1 MPKSAIEKQVH
12 NKYDN
17 KQRKSQEKKTE
28 RLSFRVSPET
38 KESFTKLQ
46 NETGLPQGTLFKSL
60 ISNNHLPIIQN
71 GALIAKELAV
81 ASQQLNTVNM
91 CIRQGNNGLLNGL
104 LIDQLQQANVTLNN
118 IQKLLLQAVG
128 GIRNGNLEN

>member
-1 MPKSAIEKQVH
+1 MSKSTIEKQIH

-38 KESFTKLQ
+38 KASFTKLQ
-46 NETGLPQGTLFKSL
+46 NETGLSQGTLFEAL
-60 ISNNHLPIIQN
+60 ISNNHLSIIQN
-71 GALIAKELAV
+71 GSLIAKELAGV
-81 ASQQLNTVNM
+81 SQQLNTVNM
-91 CIRQGNNGLLNGL
+91 CIRQGNNGLL
-104 LIDQLQQANVTLNN
+104 IDQLQQVNITLNN

-128 GIRNGNLEN
+128 GIRNGNL

>member
-38 KESFTKLQ
+38 KGSFTKLQ
-46 NETGLPQGTLFKSL
+46 KETNLSQGSL
-60 ISNNHLPIIQN
+60 LEVLVKNNHLTIIQN
-71 GALIAKELAV
+71 GSLIAKELAV
-81 ASQQLNTVNM
+81 ASQQLNITNM
-91 CIRQGNNGLLNGL
+91 CIRHGNNGLA
-104 LIDQLQQANVTLNN
+104 IEQLQQANNTFNN
-118 IQKLLLQAVG
+118 IQNLLLQALG
-128 GIRNGNLEN
+128 GIRNGNL

>member
-38 KESFTKLQ
+38 KGSFTKLQ
-46 NETGLPQGTLFKSL
+46 KETNLSQGALLEVLVK
-60 ISNNHLPIIQN
+60 NNHLTIIQN
-71 GALIAKELAV
+71 GSLIAKELAV
-81 ASQQLNTVNM
+81 ASQQLNITNM
-91 CIRQGNNGLLNGL
+91 CIRHGNNGLA
-104 LIDQLQQANVTLNN
+104 IEQLQQANNTFNN
-118 IQKLLLQAVG
+118 IQNLLLQALG
-128 GIRNGNLEN
+128 GIRNGNL

>member
-38 KESFTKLQ
+38 KGSFTKLQ
-46 NETGLPQGTLFKSL
+46 KETNLYQGPLLEVLVK
-60 ISNNHLPIIQN
+60 NNHLTIIQN
-71 GALIAKELAV
+71 GSLIAKELAV
-81 ASQQLNTVNM
+81 VSQQLNTVNM
-91 CIRQGNNGLLNGL
+91 CIRQGNNGLA
-104 LIDQLQQANVTLNN
+104 IEQLQQANNTFNN
-118 IQKLLLQAVG
+118 IQNLLLQALG
-128 GIRNGNLEN
+128 GIRNGNL

>member
-38 KESFTKLQ
+38 KASFTKLQ
-46 NETGLPQGTLFKSL
+46 NETGLPQGTLFESL

-71 GALIAKELAV
+71 GSLIAKELAGV
-81 ASQQLNTVNM
+81 SQQLNTVNM
-91 CIRQGNNGLLNGL
+91 CIRQGNNSL
-104 LIDQLQQANVTLNN
+104 LIDQLQQVNITLNN
-118 IQKLLLQAVG
+118 IQKLLLQSVG
-128 GIRNGNLEN
+128 GIRNGNL

>member
-38 KESFTKLQ
+38 KASFTKLQ
-46 NETGLPQGTLFKSL
+46 NETGLPQGTLFESL

-71 GALIAKELAV
+71 GSLIAKELAGV
-81 ASQQLNTVNM
+81 SQQLNTVNM
-91 CIRQGNNGLLNGL
+91 CIRQGNNSL
-104 LIDQLQQANVTLNN
+104 LIDQLQQVNITLNN

-128 GIRNGNLEN
+128 GIRNGNL

>member
-1 MPKSAIEKQVH
+1 MSKSTIEKQIH

-38 KESFTKLQ
+38 KASFTKLQ
-46 NETGLPQGTLFKSL
+46 NETGLPQGTLFESL

-71 GALIAKELAV
+71 GSLIAKELAIV
-81 ASQQLNTVNM
+81 SQQLNITNM
-91 CIRQGNNGLLNGL
+91 CIRQGNNGLL
-104 LIDQLQQANVTLNN
+104 IDQLQQVNITLNN
-118 IQKLLLQAVG
+118 IQKLLFQAVG
-128 GIRNGNLEN
+128 GIRNGNL

>member
-1 MPKSAIEKQVH
+1 MSKSTIEKQIH

-28 RLSFRVSPET
+28 RLNFRVSPET
-38 KESFTKLQ
+38 KASFTKLQ
-46 NETGLPQGTLFKSL
+46 TETGLSQGTLFESL

-71 GALIAKELAV
+71 GSIIAKELAGV
-81 ASQQLNTVNM
+81 SQQLNTVNM

-128 GIRNGNLEN
+128 GIRNGNL

>member
-1 MPKSAIEKQVH
+1 MSKSTIEKQIH

-28 RLSFRVSPET
+28 RLNFRVSPET
-38 KESFTKLQ
+38 KASFTKLQ
-46 NETGLPQGTLFKSL
+46 TETGLSQGTLFESL
-60 ISNNHLPIIQN
+60 ISNNHLLIIQN
-71 GALIAKELAV
+71 GSIIAKELAGV
-81 ASQQLNTVNM
+81 SQQLNTVNI
-91 CIRQGNNGLLNGL
+91 CIRQGNNGL

-128 GIRNGNLEN
+128 GIRNGNL

>member
-1 MPKSAIEKQVH
+1 MSKSTIEKQIH

-38 KESFTKLQ
+38 KASFTKLQ
-46 NETGLPQGTLFKSL
+46 TETGLPQGTLFESL
-60 ISNNHLPIIQN
+60 ISNNHLSIIQN
-71 GALIAKELAV
+71 GSLIAKELAGV
-81 ASQQLNTVNM
+81 SQQLNTVNM
-91 CIRQGNNGLLNGL
+91 CIRQGNNGLL
-104 LIDQLQQANVTLNN
+104 IDQLQQVNITLNN

-128 GIRNGNLEN
+128 GIRNGNL

>member
-38 KESFTKLQ
+38 KASFTKLQ
-46 NETGLPQGTLFKSL
+46 NETGLPQ
-60 ISNNHLPIIQN
+60 N
-71 GALIAKELAV
+71 
-81 ASQQLNTVNM
+81 SQ
-91 CIRQGNNGLLNGL
+91 
-104 LIDQLQQANVTLNN
+104 
-118 IQKLLLQAVG
+118 
-128 GIRNGNLEN
+128 

>member
-1 MPKSAIEKQVH
+1 MSKSTIEKQIH

-28 RLSFRVSPET
+28 RLCFRVSPET
-38 KESFTKLQ
+38 KASFTKLQ
-46 NETGLPQGTLFKSL
+46 TETGLPQGTLLESL

-81 ASQQLNTVNM
+81 VSQQLNTVNM
-91 CIRQGNNGLLNGL
+91 CIRHGNNGLA
-104 LIDQLQQANVTLNN
+104 IEQLQQANNTFND

-128 GIRNGNLEN
+128 GIRNGNL

>member
-1 MPKSAIEKQVH
+1 MPKSAIEKQIH

-17 KQRKSQEKKTE
+17 KQRKSQQKKTE
-28 RLSFRVSPET
+28 RLCFRVSPET
-38 KESFTKLQ
+38 KASFTKLQ
-46 NETGLPQGTLFKSL
+46 TETGLSQGTLFESL

-71 GALIAKELAV
+71 GSIIAKELAGV
-81 ASQQLNTVNM
+81 SQQLNTVNM
-91 CIRQGNNGLLNGL
+91 CIRQGNNGL

-128 GIRNGNLEN
+128 GIRNGNL

>member
-1 MPKSAIEKQVH
+1 MSKSTIEKQIH

-28 RLSFRVSPET
+28 RLNFRVSPET
-38 KESFTKLQ
+38 KASFTKLQ
-46 NETGLPQGTLFKSL
+46 TETGLSQGTLFESL
-60 ISNNHLPIIQN
+60 ISNNHLSIIQN
-71 GALIAKELAV
+71 GSLIAKELAGV
-81 ASQQLNTVNM
+81 SQQLNTVNM
-91 CIRQGNNGLLNGL
+91 CIRQGNNGL

-128 GIRNGNLEN
+128 GIRNGNL

>member
-38 KESFTKLQ
+38 KGSFTKLQ
-46 NETGLPQGTLFKSL
+46 KETNLSQGALLEVLVK
-60 ISNNHLPIIQN
+60 NNHLTIIQN
-71 GALIAKELAV
+71 GSLIAKELAV
-81 ASQQLNTVNM
+81 ASQQLNITNM
-91 CIRQGNNGLLNGL
+91 CIRHGNNGLV
-104 LIDQLQQANVTLNN
+104 IEQLQQANNTFNN
-118 IQKLLLQAVG
+118 IQNLLWQALG
-128 GIRNGNLEN
+128 GIRNGNL

>member
-38 KESFTKLQ
+38 KASFTKLQ
-46 NETGLPQGTLFKSL
+46 TETNLSQGALLEVLVK
-60 ISNNHLPIIQN
+60 NNHLTIIQN
-71 GALIAKELAV
+71 GSLIAKELAV
-81 ASQQLNTVNM
+81 VSQQLNITNM
-91 CIRQGNNGLLNGL
+91 CIRHGNNGLA
-104 LIDQLQQANVTLNN
+104 IEQLQQANNTFNN
-118 IQKLLLQAVG
+118 IQNLLLQALG
-128 GIRNGNLEN
+128 GIRNGNL

>member
-1 MPKSAIEKQVH
+1 MSNSTIEKQIH

-28 RLSFRVSPET
+28 RLNFRVSPET
-38 KESFTKLQ
+38 KASFTKLQ
-46 NETGLPQGTLFKSL
+46 NETGLPQGTLFESL

-71 GALIAKELAV
+71 GSLIAKELAGV
-81 ASQQLNTVNM
+81 SQQLNTVNM
-91 CIRQGNNGLLNGL
+91 CIRQGNNGLL
-104 LIDQLQQANVTLNN
+104 IDQLQQVNITLNN

-128 GIRNGNLEN
+128 EIRNGNL

>member
-38 KESFTKLQ
+38 KGSFTKLQ
-46 NETGLPQGTLFKSL
+46 KETNLSQGALLEVLVK
-60 ISNNHLPIIQN
+60 NNHLTIIQN
-71 GALIAKELAV
+71 GSLIAKELAIV
-81 ASQQLNTVNM
+81 SQQLNITNM
-91 CIRQGNNGLLNGL
+91 CIRHGNNSLA
-104 LIDQLQQANVTLNN
+104 IEQLQQANNTFNN
-118 IQKLLLQAVG
+118 IQNLLLQALG
-128 GIRNGNLEN
+128 GIRNGNL

>member
-38 KESFTKLQ
+38 KGSFTKLQ
-46 NETGLPQGTLFKSL
+46 KETNLPQGTLFESL

-71 GALIAKELAV
+71 GSLIAKELAIV
-81 ASQQLNTVNM
+81 SQQLNITNM
-91 CIRQGNNGLLNGL
+91 CICHGNNGLA
-104 LIDQLQQANVTLNN
+104 IEQLQQANNTFNN
-118 IQKLLLQAVG
+118 IQNLLLQALG
-128 GIRNGNLEN
+128 GIRNGNL

>member
-12 NKYDN
+12 NKYDS

-38 KESFTKLQ
+38 KGSFTKLQ
-46 NETGLPQGTLFKSL
+46 TETGLSQGTLFESL

-71 GALIAKELAV
+71 GSIIAKELAGV
-81 ASQQLNTVNM
+81 SQQLNTVNM

-128 GIRNGNLEN
+128 GIRNGNL

>member
-1 MPKSAIEKQVH
+1 MSKSTIEKQIH

-28 RLSFRVSPET
+28 RLNFRVSPET
-38 KESFTKLQ
+38 KASFTKLQ
-46 NETGLPQGTLFKSL
+46 NETGLPQGTLFESL

-71 GALIAKELAV
+71 GSLIAKELAGV
-81 ASQQLNTVNM
+81 SQQLNTVNM
-91 CIRQGNNGLLNGL
+91 CIRQGNNGLL
-104 LIDQLQQANVTLNN
+104 IDQLQQVNITLNN

-128 GIRNGNLEN
+128 GIRNGNL

>member
-38 KESFTKLQ
+38 KGSFTKLQ
-46 NETGLPQGTLFKSL
+46 TETGLPQGTLFESL
-60 ISNNHLPIIQN
+60 ISNNHLSIIQN
-71 GALIAKELAV
+71 GSLIAKELAGV
-81 ASQQLNTVNM
+81 SQQLNTVNM
-91 CIRQGNNGLLNGL
+91 CIRQGNNGLL
-104 LIDQLQQANVTLNN
+104 IDQLQQVNITLNN

-128 GIRNGNLEN
+128 GIRNGNL